1 MCFHV
6 VATGF
11 YCLTQSVCRALGLQ
25 LRSAAVIIGTL
36 WVCGLPLLYVVG
48 FGLNLGLVGLWSCL
62 APLYIMLSVLLAACF
77 IFKVD
82 WFQIAQA
89 IQLRKTV
96 KEIEL
101 GTTKEEVS
109 EIDDP
114 SQYAPLDTEP
124 VSPIHANYK
133 NLPEVDIDK
142 ASNVVK
148 SQERE
153 AEAEVVVETR
163 ERRASDRHED
173 MSR

>member
-1 MCFHV
+1 MCLHV

-36 WVCGLPLLYVVG
+36 WVCGLPLLYAVA
-48 FGLNLGLVGLWSCL
+48 FGLDFGLVGLWSCL
-62 APLYIMLSVLLAACF
+62 APLYIVLSVLLAACF

-82 WFQIAQA
+82 WFQIAEA

-96 KEIEL
+96 KDNEL
-101 GTTKEEVS
+101 DTTEEEPD

-114 SQYAPLDTEP
+114 SEYAPLDTEP
-124 VSPIHANYK
+124 ISPIHAKYK

-142 ASNVVK
+142 ACSVVK

-153 AEAEVVVETR
+153 AEHVVESL
-163 ERRASDRHED
+163 ERRASGGHAN
-173 MSR
+173 MSP